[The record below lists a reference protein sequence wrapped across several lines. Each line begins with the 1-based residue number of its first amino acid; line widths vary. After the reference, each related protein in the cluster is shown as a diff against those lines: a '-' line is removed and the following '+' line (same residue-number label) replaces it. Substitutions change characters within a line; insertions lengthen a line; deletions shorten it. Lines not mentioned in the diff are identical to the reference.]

1 MLVAVFFTFLI
12 FASLLSTSPFTS
24 SAVRHAGFEPAD
36 VPVIG
41 VDSHLAAIPVSEL
54 QPTALMKRFA
64 VPPVWTPE
72 VRAERSFT
80 DRSPL
85 QAAVLVPIVMRE
97 QLTVLLT
104 ERTTHLSSHSGQIA
118 FPGGKTDEE
127 DADATAT
134 ALREAFEEVGL
145 DSAFVQVLGAL
156 PEYVT
161 GSAFVVTPV
170 VALVRPGFNLVPNAD
185 EVADV
190 FEVPL
195 AFLMNPA
202 HHQRQAMEW
211 EGVRREWFAMPY
223 PDPVKPRF
231 IWGAT
236 AGMLRNLYRLLLA

>member
-1 MLVAVFFTFLI
+1 MARPVNFDPT
-12 FASLLSTSPFTS
+12 
-24 SAVRHAGFEPAD
+24 H
-36 VPVIG
+36 VPVLG
-41 VDSHLAAIPVSEL
+41 VDSHLAAIPLTTL
-54 QPTALMKRFA
+54 QPAALQQRFA
-64 VPPVWTPE
+64 KPPVWAPE

-80 DRSPL
+80 DRVPL
-85 QAAVLVPIVMRE
+85 PAAVLVPIVMRE

-127 DADATAT
+127 DSDAIAT
-134 ALREAFEEVGL
+134 ALRESFEEVGL
-145 DSAFVQVLGAL
+145 DSAFVQILGTM

-170 VALVRPGFNLVPNAD
+170 VALIRPGFRLIPNAN

-202 HHQRQAMEW
+202 NHQRQALDWGGE
-211 EGVRREWFAMPY
+211 RREWFAMPY
-223 PDPVKPRF
+223 QDHLKQRF

>member
-1 MLVAVFFTFLI
+1 MN
-12 FASLLSTSPFTS
+12 
-24 SAVRHAGFEPAD
+24 R
-36 VPVIG
+36 PVSFDPKDLPVLG
-41 VDSHLAAIPVSEL
+41 VDSHLAAIPLSAL
-54 QPTALMKRFA
+54 QPTALQQRFA
-64 VPPVWTPE
+64 VPPVWAPE
-72 VRAERSFT
+72 VRAEHSFT
-80 DRSPL
+80 DRMPIR
-85 QAAVLVPIVMRE
+85 AAVLVPLVMRA

-145 DSAFVQVLGAL
+145 NSAFVQVLGAL
-156 PEYVT
+156 PEYTT

-170 VALVRPGFNLVPNAD
+170 VALVRPGFKLIPNAN

-195 AFLMNPA
+195 TFLMNPA
-202 HHQRQAMEW
+202 HHKRQALEW

-223 PDPVKPRF
+223 QDGIKQRF

-236 AGMLRNLYRLLLA
+236 AGMLRNLYRLLSA